1 MYSFCIQEK
10 VGKFCAYFLSQNKFG
25 VAIDTGS
32 SVARPA
38 KNCLLTPAGGINHH
52 ENAAATEDTNSLT
65 NINLAH
71 PL

>member
-1 MYSFCIQEK
+1 
-10 VGKFCAYFLSQNKFG
+10 

-52 ENAAATEDTNSLT
+52 ENAAATEDPNSLT
-65 NINLAH
+65 NVNLAH

>member
-1 MYSFCIQEK
+1 MQTGLDLITHLVEI
-10 VGKFCAYFLSQNKFG
+10 LNG

-52 ENAAATEDTNSLT
+52 ENAAATEDPNSLI
-65 NINLAH
+65 NVNLAH